1 MQTLASSKIEP
12 SYSVNRPAKV
22 CSHEEDPGKHQ
33 RIVKTDKEEELL
45 KVDGEEDAE
54 DKHPGDGEQEEGNR
68 KKEKTCH

>member
-1 MQTLASSKIEP
+1 MDIIMSWYTIKIEP

-54 DKHPGDGEQEEGNR
+54 DKHPIYGGAGG
-68 KKEKTCH
+68 